1 MQPDSKT
8 VTIFGTSWCGH
19 SRNVRN
25 YLDHKKI
32 KYKWVDIE
40 QDDDAAAFVES
51 VNDGYRSV
59 PTLSFPDGS
68 VLVEPTVSE
77 LEEKFG
83 KTR

>member
-1 MQPDSKT
+1 MQTDSKML
-8 VTIFGTSWCGH
+8 TIYATSWCGH

-32 KYKWVDIE
+32 EYKWIDIE
-40 QDDDAAAFVES
+40 QDDEAAAFVES

-59 PTLSFPDGS
+59 PTLLFPDGS
-68 VLVEPTVSE
+68 VLIEPTVSE

-83 KTR
+83 KSR